1 MDKHFLTRNN
11 DIQITVSINK
21 ITVSIN
27 KNILTVTPFM

>member
-1 MDKHFLTRNN
+1 MDKLFLARNN
-11 DIQITVSINK
+11 YIQIMVSINK